1 MDLQFHAT
9 QNVGYFRFNGEK
21 PETAAIGESFMAF
34 SIRSVLTVFVLC
46 GALAGMLA
54 GCTGTSQTTATTN
67 AKFSRANWKILPQ
80 YRRQIVSYQSAEA
93 PGTIIVDT
101 ASRHLYLIEDG
112 GKATRYG
119 IGVGRRGFAWKG
131 TATVKRKAEWPRW
144 TPPASMIARQPELA
158 KYAGGM
164 EGGIGNP
171 LGARAL
177 YLYQGNVDTLY
188 RLHGTNEP
196 WSIGKAVSSGCI
208 RLLNDDI
215 VDLYNRAP
223 ASTRVVVL

>member
-1 MDLQFHAT
+1 MVL
-9 QNVGYFRFNGEK
+9 
-21 PETAAIGESFMAF
+21 
-34 SIRSVLTVFVLC
+34 SIRSVLAAFVLG

-54 GCTGTSQTTATTN
+54 GCTSTSQTATTTS
-67 AKFSRANWKILPQ
+67 AKFSRADWKILPQ
-80 YRRQIVSYQSAEA
+80 YKRQVVSYQSAES

-101 ASRHLYLIEDG
+101 ASRYLYLVEGG

-119 IGVGRRGFAWKG
+119 IGVGRQGFAWSG
-131 TATVKRKAEWPRW
+131 TATIGRKAEWPRW
-144 TPPASMIARQPELA
+144 TPPAAMIARQPELA

-164 EGGIGNP
+164 PGGIDNP

-177 YLYQGNVDTLY
+177 YLYQGNRDTLY

-208 RLLNDDI
+208 RLLNEDI
-215 VDLYNRAP
+215 VDIYNRAP
-223 ASTRVVVL
+223 TGTRVVVL

>member
-1 MDLQFHAT
+1 
-9 QNVGYFRFNGEK
+9 
-21 PETAAIGESFMAF
+21 MAV
-34 SIRSVLTVFVLC
+34 SIRSVLMALVLC
-46 GALAGMLA
+46 GALAGLLA
-54 GCTGTSQTTATTN
+54 GCTSTSQTTGTTT
-67 AKFSRANWKILPQ
+67 AKFSRANWKTLPQ
-80 YRRQIVSYQSAEA
+80 YKRRVVAYQTAES

-101 ASRHLYLIEDG
+101 ASRHLYFIETG

-119 IGVGRRGFAWKG
+119 IGVGRQGFAWSG
-131 TATVKRKAEWPRW
+131 TATIKRKAEWPRW

-164 EGGIGNP
+164 DGGIGNP

-177 YLYQGNVDTLY
+177 YLYQGDRDTLY

-223 ASTRVVVL
+223 AGTRVVVL

>member
-1 MDLQFHAT
+1 
-9 QNVGYFRFNGEK
+9 
-21 PETAAIGESFMAF
+21 MAF
-34 SIRSVLTVFVLC
+34 SIRSVLTAFVL
-46 GALAGMLA
+46 GGTLAGLLA
-54 GCTGTSQTTATTN
+54 GCTGTGQTTGTTTSS
-67 AKFSRANWKILPQ
+67 FSRANWKILPQ
-80 YRRQIVSYQSAEA
+80 YRRQTVSYQTAEA

-101 ASRHLYLIEDG
+101 ATRHLYLIEDG

-119 IGVGRRGFAWKG
+119 IGVGRLGFAWSG
-131 TATVKRKAEWPRW
+131 EATIKRKAEWPRW
-144 TPPASMIARQPELA
+144 TPPASMIARQPELV

-164 EGGIGNP
+164 DGGIGNP

-177 YLYQGNVDTLY
+177 YLYQGDRDTLY

-215 VDLYNRAP
+215 VDIYNRTP
-223 ASTRVVVL
+223 AGTRVVVL